1 MTETGAEAKLEE
13 KLLMKRSL
21 LLIAVLVLTAVA
33 DRPMLAEDN
42 PFLGTWKLNVAKSK
56 FEGVTAP
63 KSQTRTVAV
72 QGNGVKY
79 SFEGVGAD
87 GTPFAFSFVTYFD
100 GTEAAIT
107 GNGIPAGADSITLKR
122 ISSHKIEGTL
132 HKGGKDVGKVVAE
145 VSKDGK
151 VSTVKGKGKTADGK
165 EYSTESV
172 YDKQ

>member
-1 MTETGAEAKLEE
+1 
-13 KLLMKRSL
+13 MKRALFL
-21 LLIAVLVLTAVA
+21 LAFLVLTAVA
-33 DRPMLAEDN
+33 VGPLLAEDN
-42 PFLGTWKLNVAKSK
+42 PFLGTWKLNLAKSK
-56 FEGVTAP
+56 FVTAPAP

-87 GTPFAFSFVTYFD
+87 GTPFAFSFVTYYD
-100 GTEAAIT
+100 GAEAAVT
-107 GNGIPAGADSITLKR
+107 GTGTPAGADAITLKR
-122 ISSHKIEGTL
+122 VNPHKVEGTL
-132 HKGGKDVGKVVAE
+132 SKGGKEVGKVVAE

-151 VSTVKGKGKTADGK
+151 VTTVKGKGKTADGK

>member
-1 MTETGAEAKLEE
+1 M
-13 KLLMKRSL
+13 RRV
-21 LLIAVLVLTAVA
+21 VLVLALLAFVA
-33 DRPMLAEDN
+33 AARPLLAEDN
-42 PFLGTWKLNVAKSK
+42 PFLGTWKLDVAKSK
-56 FEGVTAP
+56 FEAVPAP
-63 KSQTRTVAV
+63 KSQTRTVVA

-79 SFEGVGAD
+79 SFEGIAAD
-87 GTPFAFSFVTYFD
+87 GTPFAFSFVTYYD

-107 GNGIPAGADSITLKR
+107 GTGTPAGADAITLKR
-122 ISSHKIEGTL
+122 VNAYKVEGTL

-151 VSTVKGKGKTADGK
+151 VATVRGKGKTADGK